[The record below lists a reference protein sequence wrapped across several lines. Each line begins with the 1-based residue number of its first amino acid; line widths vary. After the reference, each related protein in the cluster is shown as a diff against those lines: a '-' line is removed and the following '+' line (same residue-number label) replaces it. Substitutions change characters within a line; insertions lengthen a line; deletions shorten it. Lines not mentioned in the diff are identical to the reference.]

1 MIDRPASHLPRGGST
16 VGPAPGHPAV
26 RTRIL
31 LLLVFVLL
39 GGLALRLVYVQGID
53 PTGQAAAAMD
63 QRLTHQET
71 LPQRGSILDRDGDV
85 LAASVRRYDI
95 VVDQRLVK
103 DFNEWDREAR
113 ETVLVDVDSRLASL
127 AEVLGMSEEEVREA
141 TIGSRPY
148 AVVRRSVTPEVRDK
162 AMALNVPGLLSE
174 AVDRRTY
181 PNGSVAGSIIG
192 FMGGD
197 GTALEGLELSQ
208 DDVMTGTPGTRTFE
222 VGADGIRIPNAP
234 LEEVPAVDGAD
245 LRLTVDKDAQ
255 WFAQETLGALAAEYD
270 AEWANAV
277 VMDVKTGD
285 VIVMA
290 DSTTVDPAD
299 PDATE
304 GNFRTSTVMST
315 PYEPGSTG
323 KALPIAAAVD
333 AGKVTATDGFTV
345 PGSQDFDGQTIR
357 DFSPHPTFDMTVAG
371 IYARSYNTGT
381 VQIAEKITDE
391 QRYEYMRS
399 FGVGRPIDLG
409 LPQQAGSVLVPPEQ
423 WDGRQRLTTAF
434 GQGYTQTT
442 LHTAQMYQALANGG
456 VLIPARLIDATV
468 DGDGA
473 EKRWESSAEP
483 HRVVSEETAAQML
496 RMMETVVTQGTSKAA
511 AIPGYR
517 VGGKSSTAEAASDTG
532 KYDGYNFGF
541 TAVAPLDDP
550 RFVVSVSMHR
560 PPSKQGSRDVSIAAA
575 TIMEYMLRQADVP
588 ATGAEPNDYRVFVDD
603 PQDRPW

>member
-1 MIDRPASHLPRGGST
+1 M
-16 VGPAPGHPAV
+16 
-26 RTRIL
+26 
-31 LLLVFVLL
+31 
-39 GGLALRLVYVQGID
+39 
-53 PTGQAAAAMD
+53 
-63 QRLTHQET
+63 
-71 LPQRGSILDRDGDV
+71 
-85 LAASVRRYDI
+85 
-95 VVDQRLVK
+95 
-103 DFNEWDREAR
+103 
-113 ETVLVDVDSRLASL
+113 
-127 AEVLGMSEEEVREA
+127 
-141 TIGSRPY
+141 
-148 AVVRRSVTPEVRDK
+148 
-162 AMALNVPGLLSE
+162 
-174 AVDRRTY
+174 
-181 PNGSVAGSIIG
+181 
-192 FMGGD
+192 
-197 GTALEGLELSQ
+197 
-208 DDVMTGTPGTRTFE
+208 
-222 VGADGIRIPNAP
+222 
-234 LEEVPAVDGAD
+234 DGAD

-345 PGSQDFDGQTIR
+345 PSSQDFDGQTIR

-399 FGVGRPIDLG
+399 FGVGQPIDLG

-532 KYDGYNFGF
+532 TYDGYNLGF

-560 PPSKQGSRDVSIAAA
+560 PPSKQGSRDVSVAAA

>member
-1 MIDRPASHLPRGGST
+1 M
-16 VGPAPGHPAV
+16 

-255 WFAQETLGALAAEYD
+255 WFAQETLGALAAEYE

-345 PGSQDFDGQTIR
+345 PSSQDFDGQTIR

-399 FGVGRPIDLG
+399 FGVGQPIDLG

-532 KYDGYNFGF
+532 KYDGYNLGF

-550 RFVVSVSMHR
+550 RFVVSVSLHR
-560 PPSKQGSRDVSIAAA
+560 PPSKQGSRDVSVAAA

>member
-63 QRLTHQET
+63 QRLTHRET

-399 FGVGRPIDLG
+399 FGVGQPIDLG

>member
-148 AVVRRSVTPEVRDK
+148 AVVRRSVTPEVRDA

-255 WFAQETLGALAAEYD
+255 WFAQETLGALAAEYE

-399 FGVGRPIDLG
+399 FGVGQPIDLG

-517 VGGKSSTAEAASDTG
+517 VGGKSPTAEAASDTG
-532 KYDGYNFGF
+532 TYDGYNLGF

-550 RFVVSVSMHR
+550 RFVVSVSLHR
-560 PPSKQGSRDVSIAAA
+560 PPSKQGSRDVSVAAA

>member
-1 MIDRPASHLPRGGST
+1 M
-16 VGPAPGHPAV
+16 

-113 ETVLVDVDSRLASL
+113 KTVLVDVDSRLASL

-399 FGVGRPIDLG
+399 FGVGQPIDLG

>member
-1 MIDRPASHLPRGGST
+1 M
-16 VGPAPGHPAV
+16 

-103 DFNEWDREAR
+103 DFNEWDRESR

-399 FGVGRPIDLG
+399 FGVGQPIDLG

>member
-255 WFAQETLGALAAEYD
+255 WFAQETLGALAAEYE

-345 PGSQDFDGQTIR
+345 PSSQDFDGQTIR

-399 FGVGRPIDLG
+399 FGVGQPIDLG

-532 KYDGYNFGF
+532 KYDGYNLGF

-550 RFVVSVSMHR
+550 RFVVSVSLHR
-560 PPSKQGSRDVSIAAA
+560 PPSKQGSRDVSVAAA

>member
-1 MIDRPASHLPRGGST
+1 
-16 VGPAPGHPAV
+16 
-26 RTRIL
+26 
-31 LLLVFVLL
+31 
-39 GGLALRLVYVQGID
+39 
-53 PTGQAAAAMD
+53 
-63 QRLTHQET
+63 
-71 LPQRGSILDRDGDV
+71 
-85 LAASVRRYDI
+85 
-95 VVDQRLVK
+95 
-103 DFNEWDREAR
+103 
-113 ETVLVDVDSRLASL
+113 
-127 AEVLGMSEEEVREA
+127 
-141 TIGSRPY
+141 
-148 AVVRRSVTPEVRDK
+148 
-162 AMALNVPGLLSE
+162 
-174 AVDRRTY
+174 
-181 PNGSVAGSIIG
+181 VAGSIIG

-345 PGSQDFDGQTIR
+345 PSSQDFDGQTIR

-399 FGVGRPIDLG
+399 FGVGQPIDLG

-468 DGDGA
+468 DGDAA

-532 KYDGYNFGF
+532 TYDGYNLGF

-550 RFVVSVSMHR
+550 RFVVSVSLHR
-560 PPSKQGSRDVSIAAA
+560 PPSKQGSRDVSVAAA

>member
-345 PGSQDFDGQTIR
+345 PSSQDFDGQTIR

-399 FGVGRPIDLG
+399 FGVGQPIDLG

-560 PPSKQGSRDVSIAAA
+560 PPSKQGSRDVSVAAA

>member
-345 PGSQDFDGQTIR
+345 PSSQDFDGQTIR

-399 FGVGRPIDLG
+399 FGVGQPIDLG

-456 VLIPARLIDATV
+456 MLIPARLIDATV

>member
-1 MIDRPASHLPRGGST
+1 M
-16 VGPAPGHPAV
+16 

-39 GGLALRLVYVQGID
+39 GGLALRLVYMQGID

-399 FGVGRPIDLG
+399 FGVGQPIDLG

-434 GQGYTQTT
+434 GQGYTQST

>member
-1 MIDRPASHLPRGGST
+1 M
-16 VGPAPGHPAV
+16 

-222 VGADGIRIPNAP
+222 VGADGVRIPNAP

-357 DFSPHPTFDMTVAG
+357 DFSPHPTFDMTAAG

-399 FGVGRPIDLG
+399 FGVGQPIDLG

-456 VLIPARLIDATV
+456 MLIPARLIDATV

>member
-1 MIDRPASHLPRGGST
+1 M
-16 VGPAPGHPAV
+16 
-26 RTRIL
+26 RTRVL
-31 LLLVFVLL
+31 LLLVFILL

-63 QRLTHQET
+63 QRLTHRET

-113 ETVLVDVDSRLASL
+113 KTVLVDVDSRLASL
-127 AEVLGMSEEEVREA
+127 AEVLDMSEEEVREA

-148 AVVRRSVTPEVRDK
+148 AVVRRSVTPEVRDA

-181 PNGSVAGSIIG
+181 PNGSIAGSIIG

-234 LEEVPAVDGAD
+234 LEEVAAVDGAD

-304 GNFRTSTVMST
+304 ENFRTSTVMST

-345 PGSQDFDGQTIR
+345 PSSQDFDGQTIR

-399 FGVGRPIDLG
+399 FGVGQPIDLG

-560 PPSKQGSRDVSIAAA
+560 PPSEQGSRDVSIAAA
-575 TIMEYMLRQADVP
+575 TIMEYVLRQADVP

>member
-1 MIDRPASHLPRGGST
+1 M
-16 VGPAPGHPAV
+16 

-127 AEVLGMSEEEVREA
+127 AEVLGMTEEEVREA

-148 AVVRRSVTPEVRDK
+148 AVVRRSVTPEVRDA

-255 WFAQETLGALAAEYD
+255 WFAQETLGALAAEYE

-277 VMDVKTGD
+277 VMDVKMGD

-345 PGSQDFDGQTIR
+345 PSSQDFDRQTIR

-399 FGVGRPIDLG
+399 FGVGQPIDLG

-560 PPSKQGSRDVSIAAA
+560 PPSKQGSRDVSVAAA

>member
-1 MIDRPASHLPRGGST
+1 M
-16 VGPAPGHPAV
+16 

-127 AEVLGMSEEEVREA
+127 AEVLGMTEEEVREA

-345 PGSQDFDGQTIR
+345 PSSQDFDGQTIR

-399 FGVGRPIDLG
+399 FGVGQPIDLG

>member
-85 LAASVRRYDI
+85 LAASARRYDI

-255 WFAQETLGALAAEYD
+255 WFAQETLGALAAEYE

-304 GNFRTSTVMST
+304 GIFRTSTVMST

-399 FGVGRPIDLG
+399 FGVGQPIDLG

-532 KYDGYNFGF
+532 KYDGYNLGF

>member
-1 MIDRPASHLPRGGST
+1 M
-16 VGPAPGHPAV
+16 

-181 PNGSVAGSIIG
+181 PNGSIAGSIIG

-399 FGVGRPIDLG
+399 FGVGQPIDLG

-456 VLIPARLIDATV
+456 MLIPARLIDATV

>member
-1 MIDRPASHLPRGGST
+1 M
-16 VGPAPGHPAV
+16 

-63 QRLTHQET
+63 QRLTHRET

-148 AVVRRSVTPEVRDK
+148 AVVRRSVTPEVRDA

-222 VGADGIRIPNAP
+222 VGADGVRIPNAP

-399 FGVGRPIDLG
+399 FGVGQPIDLG

-456 VLIPARLIDATV
+456 MLIPARLIDATV

>member
-148 AVVRRSVTPEVRDK
+148 AVVRRSVTPEVRDA

-399 FGVGRPIDLG
+399 FGVGQPIDLG

-532 KYDGYNFGF
+532 KYDGYNLGF

>member
-1 MIDRPASHLPRGGST
+1 M
-16 VGPAPGHPAV
+16 
-26 RTRIL
+26 
-31 LLLVFVLL
+31 
-39 GGLALRLVYVQGID
+39 
-53 PTGQAAAAMD
+53 
-63 QRLTHQET
+63 
-71 LPQRGSILDRDGDV
+71 
-85 LAASVRRYDI
+85 
-95 VVDQRLVK
+95 
-103 DFNEWDREAR
+103 
-113 ETVLVDVDSRLASL
+113 
-127 AEVLGMSEEEVREA
+127 REA

-399 FGVGRPIDLG
+399 FGVGQPIDLG

-532 KYDGYNFGF
+532 TYDGYNLGF

-560 PPSKQGSRDVSIAAA
+560 PPSKQGSRDVSVAAA

>member
-1 MIDRPASHLPRGGST
+1 M
-16 VGPAPGHPAV
+16 

-560 PPSKQGSRDVSIAAA
+560 PPSKQGSRDVSVAAA

>member
-1 MIDRPASHLPRGGST
+1 M
-16 VGPAPGHPAV
+16 

-85 LAASVRRYDI
+85 LAASARRYDI

-181 PNGSVAGSIIG
+181 PNGSIAGSIIG

-222 VGADGIRIPNAP
+222 VGADGVRIPNAP

-399 FGVGRPIDLG
+399 FGVGQPIDLG

-456 VLIPARLIDATV
+456 MLIPARLIDATV

>member
-1 MIDRPASHLPRGGST
+1 M
-16 VGPAPGHPAV
+16 

-255 WFAQETLGALAAEYD
+255 WFAQETLGALAAEYE

-345 PGSQDFDGQTIR
+345 PSSQDFDRQTIR

-399 FGVGRPIDLG
+399 FGVGQPIDLG

-532 KYDGYNFGF
+532 KYDGYNLGF

-550 RFVVSVSMHR
+550 RFVVSVSLHR
-560 PPSKQGSRDVSIAAA
+560 PPSKQGSRDVSVAAA

>member
-39 GGLALRLVYVQGID
+39 GGLALRLVYMQGID

-345 PGSQDFDGQTIR
+345 PSSQDFDGQTIR

-399 FGVGRPIDLG
+399 FGVGQPIDLG

-434 GQGYTQTT
+434 GQGYTQST

>member
-1 MIDRPASHLPRGGST
+1 M
-16 VGPAPGHPAV
+16 

>member
-1 MIDRPASHLPRGGST
+1 M
-16 VGPAPGHPAV
+16 

-148 AVVRRSVTPEVRDK
+148 AVVRRSVTPEVRDA

-255 WFAQETLGALAAEYD
+255 WFAQETLGALAAEYE

-345 PGSQDFDGQTIR
+345 PSSQDFDGQTIR

-399 FGVGRPIDLG
+399 FGVGQPIDLG

-560 PPSKQGSRDVSIAAA
+560 PPSKQGSRDVSVAAA

>member
-1 MIDRPASHLPRGGST
+1 M
-16 VGPAPGHPAV
+16 

-399 FGVGRPIDLG
+399 FGVGQPIDLG

-575 TIMEYMLRQADVP
+575 TIMEYMLRQADVT

>member
-1 MIDRPASHLPRGGST
+1 LIDRPASHLPRGGST

-26 RTRIL
+26 RPRIL

-345 PGSQDFDGQTIR
+345 PSSQDFDGQTIR

-399 FGVGRPIDLG
+399 FGVGQPIDLG

-560 PPSKQGSRDVSIAAA
+560 PPSKQGSRDVSVAAA

>member
-1 MIDRPASHLPRGGST
+1 M
-16 VGPAPGHPAV
+16 

-63 QRLTHQET
+63 QRLTHRET

-456 VLIPARLIDATV
+456 MLIPARLIDATV

-560 PPSKQGSRDVSIAAA
+560 PPSKQGSRDVSVAAA

>member
-1 MIDRPASHLPRGGST
+1 M
-16 VGPAPGHPAV
+16 

-148 AVVRRSVTPEVRDK
+148 AVVRRSVTPEVRDA

-181 PNGSVAGSIIG
+181 PNGSIAGSIIG

-222 VGADGIRIPNAP
+222 VGADGVRIPNAP

-345 PGSQDFDGQTIR
+345 PSSQDFDGQTIR

-399 FGVGRPIDLG
+399 FGVGQPIDLG

-456 VLIPARLIDATV
+456 MLIPARLIDATV

-560 PPSKQGSRDVSIAAA
+560 PPSKQGSRDVSVAAA

>member
-1 MIDRPASHLPRGGST
+1 M
-16 VGPAPGHPAV
+16 

-399 FGVGRPIDLG
+399 FGVGQPIDLG

-550 RFVVSVSMHR
+550 RFVVSVSLHR

>member
-345 PGSQDFDGQTIR
+345 PSSQDFDGQTIR

-399 FGVGRPIDLG
+399 FGVGQPIDLG

-456 VLIPARLIDATV
+456 MLIPARLIDATV

-532 KYDGYNFGF
+532 KYDGYNLGF

>member
-1 MIDRPASHLPRGGST
+1 MTDRPASHLPRGGST

-399 FGVGRPIDLG
+399 FGVGQPIDLG

-532 KYDGYNFGF
+532 TYDGYNLGF

-550 RFVVSVSMHR
+550 RFVVSVSLHR
-560 PPSKQGSRDVSIAAA
+560 PPSKQGSRDVSVAAA

>member
-1 MIDRPASHLPRGGST
+1 M
-16 VGPAPGHPAV
+16 

-304 GNFRTSTVMST
+304 ENFRTSTVMST

-345 PGSQDFDGQTIR
+345 PSSQDFDGQTIR

>member
-1 MIDRPASHLPRGGST
+1 M
-16 VGPAPGHPAV
+16 

-127 AEVLGMSEEEVREA
+127 AEVLGMTEEEVREA

-345 PGSQDFDGQTIR
+345 PSSQDFDRQTIR

-399 FGVGRPIDLG
+399 FGVGQPIDLG

-532 KYDGYNFGF
+532 KYDGYNLGF

-550 RFVVSVSMHR
+550 RFVVSVSLHR
-560 PPSKQGSRDVSIAAA
+560 PPSKQGSRDVSVAAA

>member
-1 MIDRPASHLPRGGST
+1 MIDRPASHLARGGST

-255 WFAQETLGALAAEYD
+255 WFAQETLGALAAEYE

-345 PGSQDFDGQTIR
+345 PSSQDFDGQTIR
-357 DFSPHPTFDMTVAG
+357 DFSPHPTFDMTAAG

-399 FGVGRPIDLG
+399 FGVGQPIDLG

-468 DGDGA
+468 DGDAA

-532 KYDGYNFGF
+532 TYDGYNLGF

-550 RFVVSVSMHR
+550 RFVVSVSLHR
-560 PPSKQGSRDVSIAAA
+560 PPSKQGSRDVSVAAA

>member
-345 PGSQDFDGQTIR
+345 PSSQDFDGQTIR

-399 FGVGRPIDLG
+399 FGVGQPIDLG

-532 KYDGYNFGF
+532 KYDGYNLGF

-550 RFVVSVSMHR
+550 RFVVSVSLHR
-560 PPSKQGSRDVSIAAA
+560 PPSKQGSRDVSVAAA

>member
-63 QRLTHQET
+63 QRLTHRET

-148 AVVRRSVTPEVRDK
+148 AVVRRSVTPEVRDA

-181 PNGSVAGSIIG
+181 PNGSIAGSIIG

-222 VGADGIRIPNAP
+222 VGADGVRIPNAP

-304 GNFRTSTVMST
+304 GIFRTSTVMST

-345 PGSQDFDGQTIR
+345 PSSQDFDGQTIR

-399 FGVGRPIDLG
+399 FGVGQPIDLG

-456 VLIPARLIDATV
+456 MLIPARLIDATV